1 MYIFLTI
8 FFIYVTTFLVKKDSR
23 LFGDYKYFGRNN
35 IFGNYYFNNNSEYNS
50 NDEELSEEEFSDEE
64 LSDEELSDEELS
76 DEELSD
82 EELSNEDKL
91 SVNSDDLINSYDTL
105 KNDL

>member
-8 FFIYVTTFLVKKDSR
+8 FLIYVITFLVKKDSK
-23 LFGDYKYFGRNN
+23 LFGDYNYFNRNN

-50 NDEELSEEEFSDEE
+50 NDEELS
-64 LSDEELSDEELS
+64 DEELS

-82 EELSNEDKL
+82 EELSNEELSDEDKL
-91 SVNSDDLINSYDTL
+91 SVNSDDLVNSYDTL